1 MVTVGFRLLINS
13 AVFIS
18 GLINPQAAETTQ
30 DKNNEEFYGSLDFD
44 EPRTATNSAQIYVSG
59 TVQDFD
65 KVDIYINNSKA
76 ESVTVKGKNT
86 FTEKIGPL
94 KQGENKIYV
103 IARAGEEHTK
113 ESNTYTVLYK
123 KDPLKLEIESP
134 TNDMKTS
141 TQELSI
147 KGTTD
152 QGASLRVNGQP
163 IVVDLSGEF
172 SSTYRLKEGENT
184 ITFIATDAAGNTEEQ
199 ELKVTYQK
207 ED

>member
-18 GLINPQAAETTQ
+18 ALLNQQGTETTQ
-30 DKNNEEFYGSLDFD
+30 NTNDDEFYGSIDLD

-59 TVQDFD
+59 SVQDFE
-65 KVDIYINNSKA
+65 KVDIYINNTKA
-76 ESVTVKGKNT
+76 ESVTVKGKT
-86 FTEKIGPL
+86 SFTEKVGPL

-123 KDPLKLEIESP
+123 KDPLTLEIESP

-147 KGTTD
+147 TGTTD

-184 ITFIATDAAGNTEEQ
+184 LLFIATDAAGNSEEK
-199 ELKVTYQK
+199 ELKVTFQK

>member
-18 GLINPQAAETTQ
+18 ALLNQQGTETTQ
-30 DKNNEEFYGSLDFD
+30 NTNDDEFYGSIDLD

-59 TVQDFD
+59 SVQDFE
-65 KVDIYINNSKA
+65 KVDIYINNTKA
-76 ESVTVKGKNT
+76 ESVTVKGKT
-86 FTEKIGPL
+86 SFTEKVGPL

-123 KDPLKLEIESP
+123 KDPLTLEIESP

-147 KGTTD
+147 TGTTD

-184 ITFIATDAAGNTEEQ
+184 LLFIATDAAGNSEEQ
-199 ELKVTYQK
+199 ELKVTFQK